1 MIEATN
7 GKISLE
13 VKKMLQHFASL
24 QKDLDAMI

>member
-13 VKKMLQHFASL
+13 VKNMLQHFARL
-24 QKDLDAMI
+24 QGVLDALI